1 MNPNHIPTA
10 LDIINEIMETE
21 MNTKALI
28 VTFNSSSTGVMLPFS
43 EEVVNLLDKASV
55 VRVSREWEGSLKEI
69 NAMNSNLTLS
79 VVKRSDV
86 KNLEPSKEDKLK
98 AMKAHADKLDAE
110 RAALDKEMRE
120 LNKD

>member
-43 EEVVNLLDKASV
+43 EEVVNLFDKASV